1 MRFLRTAASVAF
13 LLAPLVAAHAQ
24 PGPTQVKVDTGK
36 LKGASQD
43 GIVAFKGIPF
53 AQPPTGD
60 NRWRAPQ
67 PVKKWDGVRDA
78 TQYGPD
84 CMQLPFPSDAAP
96 LGATPKEDCLYLNV
110 WTPSH
115 KKDEKLPVMVWIYGG
130 GFVNGGSSPA
140 VYAGTHFAQGGVVF
154 VSFNY
159 RVGRFGFF
167 AFPALTREQAGQA
180 LNNYA
185 YMDQIAAL
193 NWVQR
198 NIGAFGGDPGNV
210 TIFGESAGGGSVMT
224 LLTSPM
230 AKGLFEKAIVE
241 SGGGRD
247 SLMGVRY
254 LDKTSPSGLPSAEA
268 VGEAFAK
275 SVGIEGTG
283 PEALAALRALPAE
296 KVVGGLN
303 MATMG
308 QQAATYVGPILDGVI
323 VTETPGQALLSGQF
337 AKVPVMIGANSAD
350 IGFPRW
356 HTMDEMW
363 AAFGPNAKAAQ
374 SAYDPT
380 GSGNMRMV
388 GWKVAADLM
397 MIEPARFV
405 AGAISAAGLPAYEY
419 RFSYV
424 AASLAKQLPGA
435 FHASEIPFVF
445 DTVADKYGDKLAP
458 PDEAIAKQMNDY
470 WVNFAKTGDPN
481 GTGLPHW
488 PAYKSATDE
497 LMNFTEDGPVG
508 EADPWKTRLDLAQGL
523 VERPAAQSDVKPATT
538 TGGKTGAP

>member
-1 MRFLRTAASVAF
+1 
-13 LLAPLVAAHAQ
+13 
-24 PGPTQVKVDTGK
+24 
-36 LKGASQD
+36 
-43 GIVAFKGIPF
+43 
-53 AQPPTGD
+53 
-60 NRWRAPQ
+60 
-67 PVKKWDGVRDA
+67 
-78 TQYGPD
+78 
-84 CMQLPFPSDAAP
+84 
-96 LGATPKEDCLYLNV
+96 
-110 WTPSH
+110 
-115 KKDEKLPVMVWIYGG
+115 
-130 GFVNGGSSPA
+130 
-140 VYAGTHFAQGGVVF
+140 
-154 VSFNY
+154 
-159 RVGRFGFF
+159 
-167 AFPALTREQAGQA
+167 
-180 LNNYA
+180 
-185 YMDQIAAL
+185 
-193 NWVQR
+193 
-198 NIGAFGGDPGNV
+198 
-210 TIFGESAGGGSVMT
+210 
-224 LLTSPM
+224 
-230 AKGLFEKAIVE
+230 
-241 SGGGRD
+241 
-247 SLMGVRY
+247 MGVRY

-523 VERPAAQSDVKPATT
+523 VEDRQRRAM
-538 TGGKTGAP
+538 